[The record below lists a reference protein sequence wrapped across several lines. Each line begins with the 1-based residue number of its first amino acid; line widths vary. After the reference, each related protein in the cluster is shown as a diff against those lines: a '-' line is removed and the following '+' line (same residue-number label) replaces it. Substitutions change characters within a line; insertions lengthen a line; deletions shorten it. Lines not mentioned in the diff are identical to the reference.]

1 MELNILVTFLGWCS
15 VINLVILSFSSV
27 LLIGFG
33 NNITRLQSRLIG
45 IDENKLLPLYLN
57 YLGNYKIMILIF
69 NLVPYFAL
77 LILSY

>member
-1 MELNILVTFLGWCS
+1 MELNFLVTFLGWCS

-45 IDENKLLPLYLN
+45 IDKINYYLY
-57 YLGNYKIMILIF
+57 I
-69 NLVPYFAL
+69 
-77 LILSY
+77 

>member
-1 MELNILVTFLGWCS
+1 MELNFLVTFLGWCS